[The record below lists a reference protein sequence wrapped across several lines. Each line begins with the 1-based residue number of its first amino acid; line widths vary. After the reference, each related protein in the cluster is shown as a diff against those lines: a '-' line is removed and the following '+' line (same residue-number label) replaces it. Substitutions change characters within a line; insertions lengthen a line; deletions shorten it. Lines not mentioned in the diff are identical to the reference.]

1 VRRFIILFV
10 LLLAACGT
18 PATVSQPTAVPVSP
32 VAAVPTVD
40 EPCATVALQSYRAA
54 YSDVVGR
61 WNTAL
66 IEAGQA
72 QPASLQGPIDRLQ
85 SIFAEFAALKPPRC
99 AQSAHD
105 ATSQSM
111 RQAIGGY
118 QSLMAQQ
125 PVGNALRDAIDQ
137 LARAQE
143 AVVALPGTPVPTA
156 TSAPTLTPLP
166 TFTPIPTFTPTSTPT
181 PTATPKPRAGVISSR
196 QTQLFETATST
207 TPIKTLLRGVA
218 VQVFELQKGR
228 LHIRTASLDGWVS
241 QGAVQLR

>member
-1 VRRFIILFV
+1 VRRFILLFV

-18 PATVSQPTAVPVSP
+18 PAVVQQPTAVPVSP
-32 VAAVPTVD
+32 VAVPTVD
-40 EPCATVALQSYRAA
+40 DPCGTLALQSYRAA

-66 IEAGQA
+66 IEAGQT
-72 QPASLQGPIDRLQ
+72 QPASLQSAIDRLQ
-85 SIFAEFAALKPPRC
+85 SISGEFAGLKPPRC
-99 AQSAHD
+99 AQSAHE
-105 ATSQSM
+105 ATIQSM

-125 PVGNALRDAIDQ
+125 PVGDALRNAIDQ

-143 AVVALPGTPVPTA
+143 AVAALPGTPVPTA
-156 TSAPTLTPLP
+156 TTEPTLTPLP
-166 TFTPIPTFTPTSTPT
+166 TFTPIPTSTPTNTPT

-196 QTQLFETATST
+196 QTQVFETATST
-207 TPIKTLLRGVA
+207 TPIKTLFRGA
-218 VQVFELQKGR
+218 SVQVFELAKGR

>member
-1 VRRFIILFV
+1 VRRFILLFV

-18 PATVSQPTAVPVSP
+18 PATVQQPTAVPVSP
-32 VAAVPTVD
+32 VVVPTVND
-40 EPCATVALQSYRAA
+40 PCSTLALQSYRAA
-54 YSDVVGR
+54 YGDVIGR

-66 IEAGQA
+66 IEAGQT
-72 QPASLQGPIDRLQ
+72 QPASLQSAIERLQ
-85 SIFAEFAALKPPRC
+85 SISAEFAGLKPPPC

-111 RQAIGGY
+111 QQAIGGY

-125 PVGNALRDAIDQ
+125 PVGDSLRDAIDL

-143 AVVALPGTPVPTA
+143 AVAALPGTPVPTA
-156 TSAPTLTPLP
+156 TTEPTLTPLP
-166 TFTPIPTFTPTSTPT
+166 TFTPMPTNTPTSTPT

-207 TPIKTLLRGVA
+207 TPIKTLFRGA
-218 VQVFELQKGR
+218 SVQVFELSKGR